1 MVTGCLVAGTEWNQG
16 GLEQVH
22 GTMTSNIFLW
32 EQNERTTAGVEFQ
45 HTEKE
50 AKNNNKKKISEEEV
64 LKVRGHTSLLWCLL
78 GRCGGWSVK
87 S

>member
-50 AKNNNKKKISEEEV
+50 AKNNNKKKSQKRKF
-64 LKVRGHTSLLWCLL
+64 LKL
-78 GRCGGWSVK
+78 GDIPHFCGVSWGDVVGGL
-87 S
+87 